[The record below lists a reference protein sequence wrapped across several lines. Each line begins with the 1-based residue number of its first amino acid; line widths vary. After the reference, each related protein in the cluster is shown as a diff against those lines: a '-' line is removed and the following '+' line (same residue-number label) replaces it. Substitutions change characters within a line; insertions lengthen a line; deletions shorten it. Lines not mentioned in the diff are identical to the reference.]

1 MNVLAQ
7 YAEAREVLAKLA
19 AGLSRAE
26 SFDEWSAMRLDL
38 EHVKLQA
45 KLIKDRALLIEAQ
58 VTQVRAERRLGAML
72 AEAREAG
79 TLAVQSQGRRPA
91 ADVAAEESEEAPPP
105 ATLKEIGIDKKLAAR
120 AAAAAQLADDAFE
133 ELLQATREKFAS
145 GKAIIV
151 DPIKSAEKTADIQ
164 RRRDNHAARTVSGGR
179 VEDLHQLVREGRKFG
194 FIGMDPQ
201 WQYATWSDAGAGRS
215 AGMHYK
221 TEDLDAI
228 AQMPVGELL
237 ADGGALGMWV
247 VDWALDQAAELIRR
261 FGLTY
266 ITVLFTWV
274 KTTARANEIIAKLLA
289 DGVSIDIA
297 DNRLWHFGQG
307 HWSRANPEMCWL
319 ATKGKPKRLHADVR
333 QLIVAPIMEH
343 SRKPDE
349 WLARAER
356 LFEGPYLELNA
367 RRLRPGWVSWGDEL
381 EFTGVATAIDAGVA
395 TRGTPTRLR
404 DASPRQAPD
413 PSPQGGGETDAEPL
427 DLPAFLPLNKESNHD
442 DAQP

>member
-7 YAEAREVLAKLA
+7 YANAREVLA
-19 AGLSRAE
+19 GLGKALSDANRVEDWKAV
-26 SFDEWSAMRLDL
+26 RLDI
-38 EHVKLQA
+38 EHVKVHA
-45 KLIKDRALLIEAQ
+45 EYIRNRALLIEATVLQ
-58 VTQVRAERRLGAML
+58 LRAERRLGAML

-79 TLAVQSQGRRPA
+79 ELAVRHQGRRPA
-91 ADVAAEESEEAPPP
+91 PAEGEDAPPPP

-120 AAAAAQLADDAFE
+120 AAAAAQLQDAQFDALVE
-133 ELLQATREKFAS
+133 QTREKMAS
-145 GKAIIV
+145 GKAIVV
-151 DPIKSAEKTADIQ
+151 DPVKQAEKTADIQ
-164 RRRDNHAARTVSGGR
+164 RRRDQHASRTVGGGC
-179 VEDLHQLVREGRKFG
+179 VDDLHQLVRDGRKFG

-201 WQYATWSDAGAGRS
+201 WLFETRSDAGSGRS

-221 TEDLDAI
+221 TEKLDAI
-228 AQMPVGELL
+228 MQMPVGELL

-247 VDWALDQAAELIRR
+247 VDWALDQAAALIRH

-274 KTTARANEIIAKLLA
+274 KTTPRANEIIAKLLA

-297 DNRLWHFGQG
+297 DDRLWHLGQG
-307 HWSRANPEMCWL
+307 YWSRANPEMCWL
-319 ATKGKPKRLHADVR
+319 ATKGSSKRLYADVR

-367 RRLRPGWVSWGDEL
+367 RRPRPGWVSWGDEL
-381 EFTGVATAIDAGVA
+381 TFTGEAPPVDAITA
-395 TRGTPTRLR
+395 
-404 DASPRQAPD
+404 
-413 PSPQGGGETDAEPL
+413 ETEAAADEPL
-427 DLPAFLPLNKESNHD
+427 DLPAFLPSHNTEEIAS
-442 DAQP
+442 